1 MATKR
6 DYYEI
11 LGVSKD
17 ASADA
22 IKSAYKKLAIKY
34 HPDKNPGNKE
44 AEEKFKEASEAYG
57 VLSDAQKK
65 TQYDRFGHAGM
76 NGAGG
81 FGGSGGAQGF
91 SNFEDIFSSFG
102 DIFGGDG
109 PFGGMGGPGRGGRR
123 GRSGPPRGAD
133 LQIQLTLTL
142 AEIAAG
148 VTKKIQLKR
157 FGKCKTCDGAGGTGK
172 ETCAT
177 CGGQGQVRR
186 VQNSF
191 FGQVVNVTACPDCGG
206 QGTRIKSPCKDCRGA
221 GRVQEEVTIPID
233 IPPGIEEGQYL
244 TMRGEGHRGPN
255 GGSSGDLIVHLHEAR
270 DARFERRGLELH
282 SEAHIPFTT
291 AALGGTARVATLEGP
306 VELKIPAGTQG
317 GKLMRLR
324 GKGMP
329 ELHGGARGD
338 LYVKVDVQVPEKLG
352 KREEEIL
359 RELQALWEAKD
370 GAAGV
375 GKGGSSGGASGK
387 SRFFNL

>member
-1 MATKR
+1 
-6 DYYEI
+6 
-11 LGVSKD
+11 
-17 ASADA
+17 
-22 IKSAYKKLAIKY
+22 
-34 HPDKNPGNKE
+34 
-44 AEEKFKEASEAYG
+44 
-57 VLSDAQKK
+57 VLSDETKK
-65 TQYDRFGHAGM
+65 AQYDRFGHAGM
-76 NGAGG
+76 NGAGAGG
-81 FGGSGGAQGF
+81 FGGGQGF

-102 DIFGGDG
+102 DIFGGG
-109 PFGGMGGPGRGGRR
+109 EAFGGGRRR

-142 AEIAAG
+142 AEIATG

-157 FGKCKTCDGAGGTGK
+157 YGKCKTCDGVGGTGK
-172 ETCAT
+172 ETCGT
-177 CGGQGQVRR
+177 CAGQGQVRR

-191 FGQVVNVTACPDCGG
+191 FGQVVNVTACPDCAG
-206 QGTRIKSPCKDCRGA
+206 QGQRIKSPCKDCRGA

-233 IPPGIEEGQYL
+233 IPAGIEEGQYL

-255 GGSSGDLIVHLHEAR
+255 GGGAGDLMVVLHEAR

-282 SEAHIPFTT
+282 SDAHIPFTT
-291 AALGGTARVATLEGP
+291 AALGGAVRVATLEGQ

-338 LYVKVDVQVPEKLG
+338 LYVKIDVQVPEKLG
-352 KREEEIL
+352 ARETEL
-359 RELQALWEAKD
+359 LKELQSIWNDGEAKGGTVAD
-370 GAAGV
+370 
-375 GKGGSSGGASGK
+375 KGGSGGASGK